1 MMMMIKMMMVMMSMI
16 MMMMMMM
23 IMMIMMMMAMMIM
36 PEISEPGGDHGEVEA
51 EAWHSPEMMI
61 MMITVMAFS

>member
-1 MMMMIKMMMVMMSMI
+1 MMMIKMMMVMMSMI
-16 MMMMMMM
+16 MMMM

>member
-16 MMMMMMM
+16 MMMMIMM

-61 MMITVMAFS
+61 MVIIVMIFS